1 MEEVQHLGLPADLH
15 EAAGELFLTGY
26 GGGIG
31 NRLRLRLAGNVIGVV
46 AEHSCQTVHVLGRVF
61 FDGDLFA
68 GGFIDGQINGAES
81 AGPKDS
87 AQAVSIL
94 QKIFRITHS
103 SPHSGA
109 QRSACMYS
117 IKGLYAVDLLYHFLA
132 GGRGQTCLARQN
144 TLLHNRCLCYYRKQI
159 SRIKTERKLQ

>member
-1 MEEVQHLGLPADLH
+1 MECCQVCGDAVHIMEEVQHLGLPADLH

-31 NRLRLRLAGNVIGVV
+31 NRLRLRLAGNDIGVV
-46 AEHSCQTVHVLGRVF
+46 AEHSCQTVHVLGREF

-87 AQAVSIL
+87 A
-94 QKIFRITHS
+94 
-103 SPHSGA
+103 
-109 QRSACMYS
+109 
-117 IKGLYAVDLLYHFLA
+117 
-132 GGRGQTCLARQN
+132 
-144 TLLHNRCLCYYRKQI
+144 
-159 SRIKTERKLQ
+159 